1 MSLCIGI
8 CKLVNNVCIGC
19 KRSIEEIK
27 EAYEKVLT
35 KK

>member
-1 MSLCIGI
+1 MSPCVGI

-27 EAYEKVLT
+27 KAYEKRT
-35 KK
+35 RKK

>member
-1 MSLCIGI
+1 MSLCVGL

-27 EAYEKVLT
+27 EAYEKRFR

>member
-1 MSLCIGI
+1 MSPCVGI

-27 EAYEKVLT
+27 EAYEKRTT

>member
-1 MSLCIGI
+1 MSLCVGL

-27 EAYEKVLT
+27 EAYEKNNT